1 MKKIMIRN
9 RARSR
14 GHLPSRSVLSL
25 PAVLFA
31 IGVLCA
37 LPAADVLSAAS
48 DQPPVPATS
57 SAAPARKRVQYNQKE
72 ELYFER
78 RYGIGQL
85 RVHAVSAG
93 ASLEFRCLVLDAQK
107 ANALKDRRAAPLMV
121 DRKTGKKLS
130 VPAADGKPHQTA
142 TPEAGEEYWVVFGN
156 RDKTVKP
163 GNIVDAVIG
172 TVHMSGLIVE

>member
-1 MKKIMIRN
+1 MTRDQ
-9 RARSR
+9 AR
-14 GHLPSRSVLSL
+14 
-25 PAVLFA
+25 PATLCA

-37 LPAADVLSAAS
+37 LCVADARSAAADQAPLPIAGSGA
-48 DQPPVPATS
+48 PVS
-57 SAAPARKRVQYNQKE
+57 RHVARNQKG

-85 RVHAVSAG
+85 RVQALSAG
-93 ASLEFRCLVLDAQK
+93 ASLEFRCQVQDAAK
-107 ANALKDRRAAPLMV
+107 ASALRDSRAAPVMI

-142 TPEAGEEYWVVFGN
+142 VPEAGQEYWVVFAN

-163 GNIVDAVIG
+163 GNMVDVVIG